1 MKDDGGR
8 LALLTEE
15 HLEVL
20 LTEVAV
26 RAATQVLDLSQ
37 PERGLKVSEVAD
49 RLSCAEST
57 VYGLVERGALRAVR
71 LGSAIRVLESAL
83 NDWIRAQARTNVPN
97 PPLARRTTEAR
108 IRSQVPTSS
117 LTEGDRAAGPSSR
130 RSTRR
135 REVGSQLRP
144 DRR

>member
-1 MKDDGGR
+1 MSVDDGR

-20 LTEVAV
+20 LTKAAM
-26 RAATQVLDLSQ
+26 RAAKQVVELSQ

-57 VYGLVERGALRAVR
+57 VYGLVERGALPAVR

-83 NDWIRAQARTNVPN
+83 NDWIRAQAR
-97 PPLARRTTEAR
+97 AW
-108 IRSQVPTSS
+108 
-117 LTEGDRAAGPSSR
+117 
-130 RSTRR
+130 
-135 REVGSQLRP
+135 
-144 DRR
+144 